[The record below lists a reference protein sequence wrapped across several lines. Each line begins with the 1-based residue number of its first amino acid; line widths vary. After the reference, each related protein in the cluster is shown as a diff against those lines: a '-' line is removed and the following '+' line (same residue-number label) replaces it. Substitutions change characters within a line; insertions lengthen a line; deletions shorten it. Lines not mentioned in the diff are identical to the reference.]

1 VVRTILRPKTLSGR
15 VLLPGEGVLREGR
28 GSRGAMDAP
37 RRVEPPPP
45 PLVLLLLL
53 RGEGRELLQLAQP
66 LAIRVRLPPRLSC
79 ERRTQG
85 WGVSERRLAGDWDG
99 GAGS

>member
-1 VVRTILRPKTLSGR
+1 VVRTILRLKTLSGR
-15 VLLPGEGVLREGR
+15 VLLPGEGEGVLRKGR

-37 RRVEPPPP
+37 RRIEPTPP
-45 PLVLLLLL
+45 PLVPLLLL

-85 WGVSERRLAGDWDG
+85 WGVSERRLAGD
-99 GAGS
+99 